1 MIYLYSNIGPY
12 VTTHYFC
19 NNNEYYCIDVMKAE
33 IEYYKCVIYDKY
45 AHMTRNDIFEYKLPK
60 KLNILSK
67 ASNSTEL
74 QTNLENSKLKLIL
87 NSI

>member
-19 NNNEYYCIDVMKAE
+19 NKNEYYYIDVIKTE
-33 IEYYKCVIYDKY
+33 IEYYKCLLFDKY
-45 AHMTRNDIFEYKLPK
+45 THMTRIDIFEYKLPK

-67 ASNSTEL
+67 ASDAIEL